1 MASIAAASATLSS
14 LQIASKSTVRASV
27 ASRGLATELTCAR
40 GFGCES
46 VHVSASGSEFA
57 RGDALFGGCAQE
69 FEQSS
74 NVVVMAVPKKR
85 TSRTKTKVRRAVWK
99 AQARDEAL
107 KALSLAKSVLTGRS
121 KSFIYVQNEKKNAAE
136 EEGTDEAAS
145 E

>member
-1 MASIAAASATLSS
+1 MASIAAVSASLSS
-14 LQIASKSTVRASV
+14 VQIASKATVRASV
-27 ASRGLATELTCAR
+27 ASRGIATELTCAR

-46 VHVSASGSEFA
+46 VHVSACGSEFA

-69 FEQSS
+69 IEQNSS
-74 NVVVMAVPKKR
+74 LVVMAVPKKR

-136 EEGTDEAAS
+136 EGTDEAAS